1 MLARTRLQEPAL
13 DVLLSLLGALL
24 IVATILPAWK
34 RQSWWVRGFD
44 FPRLQI
50 ATALLVVGMAHVAS
64 VEPTPVARAF
74 QAALAA
80 CLAAQLWRM
89 APYTRLARRQVQDS
103 RRRDPRRDIRLL
115 SANVLQD
122 NRDAAALLA
131 LIERTDPDVV
141 LAIETDRW
149 WADALEAL
157 ARTHHHAVRHP
168 LDNTYGML
176 LFSRLELV
184 APQVRFLVE
193 ADVPSIH
200 AQVRLPSG
208 RLVWLHCLHPR
219 PPTPQ
224 ESDSSEPRDAELMI
238 LGREIERRPGPAIVM
253 GDLNDVAWSHTSHLF
268 QRISGLLDPRVG
280 RGFFNTF
287 NAKNRLMRFP
297 LDHFFHSG
305 SFRLVDFRRLEAFG
319 SDHFPVFIHL
329 SYEPDAEEEQVPE
342 PPAPEDRQEAREK
355 VGAVR

>member
-1 MLARTRLQEPAL
+1 
-13 DVLLSLLGALL
+13 VLLSLLGALL
-24 IVATILPAWK
+24 TVATILPAWK

-50 ATALLVVGMAHVAS
+50 AALLLVVGAAHVAL
-64 VEPTPVARAF
+64 VDPTPVARAF

-80 CLAAQLWRM
+80 CLAVQLWRM
-89 APYTRLARRQVQDS
+89 VPYTPLGRRQVQDS
-103 RRRDPRRDIRLL
+103 RRADPGRSIRLL
-115 SANVLQD
+115 FANVLQD
-122 NRDAAALLA
+122 NRNAGGLLA
-131 LIERTDPDVV
+131 LIQRTDPDVV
-141 LAIETDRW
+141 LAIETDHW
-149 WADALEAL
+149 WADALEVL
-157 ARTHHHAVRHP
+157 ARTHPHAVRHP

-184 APQVRFLVE
+184 APRVRFLVE

-208 RLVWLHCLHPR
+208 SLVWVHCLHPR
-219 PPTPQ
+219 PPAPQ
-224 ESDSSEPRDAELMI
+224 ESDSSEPRDAELLI
-238 LGREIERRPGPAIVM
+238 IGREIERRPGPVIVM

-287 NAKNRLMRFP
+287 NAKSRLLRFP
-297 LDHFFHSG
+297 LDHFFHSS
-305 SFRLVDFRRLEAFG
+305 SFRLVEFRRLEAFG
-319 SDHFPVFIHL
+319 SDHFPVFINL

-342 PPAPEDRQEAREK
+342 PPAPEDRHEAREK
-355 VGAVR
+355 IGAVR